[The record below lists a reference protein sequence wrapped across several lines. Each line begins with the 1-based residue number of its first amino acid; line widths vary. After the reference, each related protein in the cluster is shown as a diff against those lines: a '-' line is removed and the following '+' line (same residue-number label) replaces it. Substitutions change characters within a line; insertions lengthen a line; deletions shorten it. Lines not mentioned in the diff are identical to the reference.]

1 MGKGLLMLVTATL
14 IGGTI
19 AWSQIN
25 RTNLETTDRQSERQE
40 EILAREIARSGLSM
54 TVGLMREDERTHP
67 DSTTTMQL
75 RVDRVNGPDGM
86 VTAEYKGGRYE
97 ATAERVSLNAFAVE
111 SHGYYGDAHAVVR
124 LGYDSPASGV
134 VPKEVL
140 EVKEPST
147 IHVEFIKSI
156 AGYCSAIFLQ
166 RYVPTEGG
174 QYQALDPEM
183 LFVAGHNRDGEGM
196 EYKSVELQPG
206 ERLNFIL
213 GVNQSCSLNPLHKN
227 AHADVIQSEGQVKS
241 DDDRFN
247 YLHNALEEGV
257 EELDAMREGKYA
269 LIERSEYNSNQY
281 RIAFEDQNHFGD
293 EQFADIKKNGYGNEH
308 WRNTGT
314 RYNPNWT
321 YGGTGWNVDP
331 STSPHNYRRLHDFGN
346 QPDFSDQVITVT
358 MIPTATS

>member
-147 IHVEFIKSI
+147 LHVQFIKSI

-166 RYVPTEGG
+166 RYVPIDAENGTS
-174 QYQALDPEM
+174 YQALDPEM

-196 EYKSVELQPG
+196 EYKSIELQPG

-213 GVNQSCSLNPLHKN
+213 GVNQSCSLKPTEWF
-227 AHADVIQSEGQVKS
+227 DGQVKS

-281 RIAFEDQNHFGD
+281 RIAFEDQNHFRD
-293 EQFADIKKNGYGNEH
+293 EQFADIKKNGYGNENN
-308 WRNTGT
+308 WRNG
-314 RYNPNWT
+314 T

>member
-124 LGYDSPASGV
+124 VGYDSPASGV

-166 RYVPTEGG
+166 RYVPIESGTGTSYEA
-174 QYQALDPEM
+174 QDPV
-183 LFVAGHNRDGEGM
+183 LLYAAGNNRDGTNM
-196 EYKSVELQPG
+196 EFHELLLQPG

-213 GVNQSCSLNPLHKN
+213 GVNQNCSLRNNTNVTSKHG
-227 AHADVIQSEGQVKS
+227 D
-241 DDDRFN
+241 FN

-293 EQFADIKKNGYGNEH
+293 EQFADIKKNGYGNQT
-308 WRNTGT
+308 WRNVNGKM
-314 RYNPNWT
+314 T
-321 YGGTGWNVDP
+321 YGGSGWNVDP
-331 STSPHNYRRLHDFGN
+331 APSNALHRYRELHDFGN